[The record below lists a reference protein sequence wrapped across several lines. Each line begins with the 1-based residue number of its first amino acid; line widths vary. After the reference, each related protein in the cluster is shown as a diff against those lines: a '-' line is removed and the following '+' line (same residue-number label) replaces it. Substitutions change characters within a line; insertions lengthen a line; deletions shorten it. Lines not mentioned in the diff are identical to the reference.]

1 MVIYLPLSLLKNML
15 RSFLADY
22 KAVSASPSSTLKN
35 MLQSL
40 FIGYKEVRKK
50 DRSIRILSLCS

>member
-1 MVIYLPLSLLKNML
+1 MVTSFSLSLLKNVL
-15 RSFLADY
+15 QSLSADY

-50 DRSIRILSLCS
+50 K

>member
-1 MVIYLPLSLLKNML
+1 MVTYLSLSLLKNML
-15 RSFLADY
+15 RPFLADY
-22 KAVSASPSSTLKN
+22 KAVLASPSSTLKN